1 MTEAEGVAVDQ
12 FHNHWPT
19 QPKVPRFAWCISLG
33 EEPGLRNLVLSYQ
46 RVLQDL
52 NCMDL
57 VPMDALQLTVL
68 EIGAEADLAET
79 ALADLIAAGQHRLAD
94 LPRMPLTFG
103 PAAVVPDGVVL
114 DGKPV
119 DGIAAVRSALRSA
132 MADVG
137 VPDQATLD
145 VRSAAQPT
153 LPIAYAN
160 EATTTAFAKATLTF
174 VDAHPVTV
182 TVNQLD
188 LVRFDGRYR
197 SADWSTHD
205 RIALH

>member
-12 FHNHWPT
+12 FHNHWPA
-19 QPKVPRFAWCISLG
+19 QPRVPRFAWCVSLG

-46 RVLQDL
+46 RALQDL

-57 VPMDALQLTVL
+57 VPMDALQLTLL
-68 EIGAEADLAET
+68 EIGVEADLAET
-79 ALADLIAAGQHRLAD
+79 ALADLVAAGQHRLTD
-94 LPRMPLTFG
+94 LPRVPLTFG
-103 PAAVVPDGVVL
+103 SAAVVSDGVVL
-114 DGKPV
+114 DGKPEE
-119 DGIAAVRSALRSA
+119 GIAALRSALRSA
-132 MADVG
+132 MADAG
-137 VPDQATLD
+137 LPEPATPGAASPD
-145 VRSAAQPT
+145 RPT

-160 EATTTAFAKATLTF
+160 EDTTTTFAKATLTF

-182 TVNQLD
+182 TVDRLD